1 MMHGCKRVQAQ
12 IQEYVDGAASA
23 EVRHAVEQHT
33 AACAACATFLR
44 STQRIKQ
51 LLGEAPPRH
60 VSPDFEAQLRTA
72 LQERTPRPNPLAA
85 WERFRLRFDWQLRG
99 PAQFAAAGL
108 AAVLLVGV
116 FGRGVVE
123 HQVVQSE
130 RGRQIELV
138 VNTHRQLQDTV
149 AQADWDAMESSI
161 SLNTGDLVSD

>member
-1 MMHGCKRVQAQ
+1 MHGCKRVQAQ
-12 IQEYVDGAASA
+12 IQECVDGAASVA
-23 EVRHAVEQHT
+23 VRHVVEQHT
-33 AACAACATFLR
+33 ASCETCSTFLR

-51 LLGEAPPRH
+51 LVGEAPPRH
-60 VSPDFEAQLRTA
+60 VSPDFEARLRIA

-85 WERFRLRFDWQLRG
+85 WERFRLRFDWHLQG

-108 AAVLLVGV
+108 AGVLLFGL

-123 HQVVQSE
+123 HQVVQAE

-149 AQADWDAMESSI
+149 AQADWDVMESSI